1 MVLALPNANTNYL
14 QLYGQASAALV
25 VERRDP
31 CYGAALPE
39 IHAKRGQEG
48 IAVERLDAELADEIQ
63 RAVDA
68 RRDDTV
74 QLLKDLV
81 RVPSVT
87 GEEGA
92 VQEVVE
98 HAFRA
103 RGLAVDRWEAT
114 PEEASPYTDH
124 VGEQD
129 TYSGRP
135 NVVGVRAGLGKGTSI
150 LLNAHVDTVASG
162 DRAAWSRD
170 PLSAD
175 VEGDLLYGR
184 GSCDMKGGLVTHL
197 AALDALEEL
206 GIELRGDV
214 SVAATV
220 GEENGGLGALSTVL
234 RGYRADAA
242 LITEP
247 TRLALVPA
255 QGGSL
260 VFRLTVTG
268 RSAHAAVRDEGV
280 SALEKFLPIFEDL
293 RAVERERNETLSHPH
308 YEHLRNK
315 VPVNVGVVRAGN
327 WASTVPESLVA
338 EGRIG
343 LIPGEEVEPFRELV
357 EERIGAVAN
366 RDPWLEEN
374 PPLLEWFGGQFAPA
388 EVPPDAPICE
398 AVKLAHELVTGEKPA
413 VEGAPYGA
421 DMRLFIR
428 FGGMPCVMY
437 GAGDVN
443 VAHAPD
449 EHVSITEL
457 LTAAKTVACLLA
469 EWCDVAQ

>member
-1 MVLALPNANTNYL
+1 M
-14 QLYGQASAALV
+14 G
-25 VERRDP
+25 RIGD
-31 CYGAALPE
+31 
-39 IHAKRGQEG
+39 
-48 IAVERLDAELADEIQ
+48 ELAESIG
-63 RAVDA
+63 RTVEA
-68 RRDDTV
+68 RRDDAV
-74 QLLKDLV
+74 VLLQELV
-81 RVPSVT
+81 TVPSVT

-98 HAFRA
+98 RAFRE

-114 PEEASPYTDH
+114 PEEMGPYADH
-124 VGEQD
+124 VGEQK

-135 NVVGVRAGLGKGTSI
+135 NVVGVRSGRGRGSSM
-150 LLNAHVDTVASG
+150 LLNAHVDTVAGG
-162 DRAAWSRD
+162 DPETWSRA
-170 PLSAD
+170 PFSGEI
-175 VEGDLLYGR
+175 EGDLLYGR

-197 AALDALEEL
+197 VALDALADL
-206 GIELRGDV
+206 GVELRGDV

-220 GEENGGLGALSTVL
+220 GEENGGLGALSAVL

-260 VFRLTVTG
+260 VFRLTVSG

-280 SALEKFLPIFEDL
+280 SALEKFIPIFEGI
-293 RAVERERNETLSHPH
+293 RALEEERNATLHHPL

-315 VPVNVGVVRAGN
+315 APISVGVVRAGN

-338 EGRIG
+338 EGRVG
-343 LIPGEEVEPFRELV
+343 LIPGEELEPFRELV
-357 EERIGAVAN
+357 AERIAAVAE
-366 RDPWLEEN
+366 RDPWLKEH
-374 PPLLEWFGGQFAPA
+374 PPKLEWFGGQFAPA
-388 EVPPDAPICE
+388 EVAPDAPICE
-398 AVKLAHELVTGEKPA
+398 ALKRAHELAAGEEPA
-413 VEGAPYGA
+413 VEGVPYGA

-428 FGGMPCVMY
+428 FGEMPCIMY

-443 VAHAPD
+443 AAHAPN

-469 EWCDVAQ
+469 DWCEAER